1 MSSTQNANAVVTRKD
16 DGSIAILTTDNPPV
30 NATSLAVRSGLKQ
43 AVEAADADPAIEAV
57 VIACAGRTFFA
68 GADVN
73 EFGKPPQKPILFELC
88 NAIEACSKPVVAAM
102 HGTALGGGFEIALA
116 SHQRIMKTDA
126 RAGMPEVL
134 LGLTPGAGGTQRLPR
149 LIGLPA
155 ALDLITSGRQIK
167 AQEALKLGAID
178 AIAKDDLLAE
188 AIAMAREAI
197 GKPIRR
203 CGDLDVPAFDDAAV
217 EEQLAAVKKK
227 ARGQHSPVEAAALV
241 MNAVKGTTAE
251 GIAAEREAF
260 LRLME
265 TEQSQALRHIFAAE
279 RQALKIDGL
288 DLSSARDIKEIGVV
302 GAGIMGSGISIAMAD
317 AGYRVTVVERDETA
331 AEKGRDRVTATYART
346 VKSGRI
352 TQEIADERLGRISIG
367 HDSGAFAKCDLVIE
381 AVFDD
386 LQVKRELF
394 ERLSGIVRNDCILAT
409 NTSYLNPNE
418 IAANVTNKSR
428 VVGMH
433 FFAPANIMK
442 LLEVVRA
449 EHTAPDVLASAIA
462 VGRKL
467 GKQCVVAGVCTGFIG
482 NRIYASYRKQCEF
495 MLEEGATPQEIDA
508 AIEGFGLPMGPFRA
522 FDLSG
527 LDISWALRKRQAATR
542 DPAARY
548 CVIPDRLCE
557 AGQFGQKT
565 GAGYYNYSSG
575 KPVPDAKAMDIIE
588 QAATEKGLPRKQFS
602 AEDIRR
608 RLVAAM
614 ANEGGKELEEGIAL
628 RESDIDLVFTNG
640 YGWPKWRGGPMFQ
653 ARKMGLDKIVA
664 EVRDMQK
671 RDGSE
676 FTLSQWLEA
685 AADKT

>member
-1 MSSTQNANAVVTRKD
+1 MSSTDNANPVITRRD
-16 DGSIAILTTDNPPV
+16 DGAIAILTADNPPV
-30 NATSLAVRSGLKQ
+30 NATSLAVRSGLKA
-43 AVEAADADPAIEAV
+43 AVETADADNAIGAI

-73 EFGKPPQKPILFELC
+73 EFGRPPQKPILFELC
-88 NAIEACSKPVVAAM
+88 NAIEACSKPVVAAF

-116 SHQRIMKTDA
+116 SHQRIMKADA

-167 AQEALKLGAID
+167 AQEALKLGSID
-178 AIAKDDLLAE
+178 AIAESDLLGE
-188 AIAMAREAI
+188 AIAMARAAI

-203 CGDLDVPAFDDAAV
+203 SGDLDVPAYDAAAV

-227 ARGQHSPVEAAALV
+227 ARGQTSPVEAATLV
-241 MNAVKGTTAE
+241 MNAVKGSTQE

-260 LRLME
+260 LRLMD
-265 TEQSQALRHIFAAE
+265 TEQSKALRHIFAAE

-288 DLSSARDIKEIGVV
+288 DLSSAREVRHIGVV

-317 AGYRVTVVERDETA
+317 AGYSVTVVERDEEA
-331 AEKGRDRVTATYART
+331 ASKGRERIGGTYART

-352 TQEIADERLGRISIG
+352 AQAVADERLARINVG
-367 HDSGAFAKCDLVIE
+367 HDANAFTNCDLVIE

-386 LQVKRELF
+386 LQVKQELF
-394 ERLSGIVRNDCILAT
+394 ERLSGIVRDDCILAT
-409 NTSYLNPNE
+409 NTSYLNPND
-418 IAANVTNKSR
+418 IAAHVAHKER

-449 EHTAPDVLASAIA
+449 EHTAPEVLATAIA
-462 VGRKL
+462 VGKRL

-495 MLEEGATPQEIDA
+495 MLEEGATPTEIDA
-508 AIEGFGLPMGPFRA
+508 AMESFGLPMGPFRA

-557 AGQFGQKT
+557 AGQFGQKS
-565 GAGYYNYSSG
+565 GAGYYNYASG
-575 KPVPDAKAMDIIE
+575 KPVPDAKAADIIE
-588 QAATEKGLPRKQFS
+588 QAAKEKGLPRKTFS
-602 AEDIRR
+602 ADDIRR
-608 RLVAAM
+608 RLIAAM
-614 ANEGGKELEEGIAL
+614 ANEGGKELEEGVAL

-653 ARKMGLDKIVA
+653 ARVMGLEKIVA
-664 EVRDMQK
+664 EVREMQA

-676 FTLSQWLEA
+676 FTLSSWLEA
-685 AADKT
+685 QAQS